1 MASSLNPLPSELHY
15 ALEKLSAAGYKLTT
29 PRLAVLHAAR
39 TFTGAFTAA
48 QLEEQ
53 LDHQGTPLGDASL
66 FRTLKL
72 YTDVGIMQRIHGFS
86 ECHRYIL
93 SPQTH
98 AHRIVCTACGCVAE
112 FAECDLGQLIN
123 SLERHTGFHVENHL
137 LELFG
142 TCPNCRIALHQAS
155 ASAS

>member
-1 MASSLNPLPSELHY
+1 MASSLTPLPGELHY

-39 TFTGAFTAA
+39 MFPGAFTAA
-48 QLEEQ
+48 QLEAQ

-86 ECHRYIL
+86 ECHRYML
-93 SPQTH
+93 SPHTH
-98 AHRIVCTACGCVAE
+98 AHRIVCTGCGSVAE
-112 FAECDLGQLIN
+112 FAECDLGQLIT
-123 SLERHTGFHVENHL
+123 SLEQHTGFRVEDHL

-142 TCPNCRIALHQAS
+142 TCPNCRTTPQAS
-155 ASAS
+155 SLT